1 MRGWVCF
8 FFGTFESRNYI
19 SKESPHPVTENSI
32 AETPLMK
39 QYMQF
44 KKKHPDAILLFRVGD
59 FYETFADDAIEASQI
74 LGITLTKRANGSAQH
89 VELAGFPH
97 HALDTYLPKLVRA
110 GKRVAICDQLEDPKM
125 TTKLVKRGI
134 TEIVTPGVATTDNVL
149 QSRQNNFLAAIYPN
163 AKSNGSYG
171 LALLDLSTGEFYA
184 TECSKQV
191 LTKLISGYNPK
202 EILIERKHRDT
213 LQTLLHPEGHL
224 SDYDD
229 WIFSESNNRQRLLQ
243 HFGTLSLKGFG
254 LECMPL
260 AITAAGAILHYLDMT
275 MHTEIGHITRIV
287 RIDEQRHVRIDGFT
301 AHSLELSCPMNPGGT
316 TLRQILD
323 RTVTPMGSR
332 LLDQWISFPL
342 KDLAEIL
349 QRQSIVANLVESPQL
364 RIALT
369 EQMKEVGD
377 LQRLVGRVAMGRITP
392 REVVRLGLSIALLAP
407 IRRQALDEGEE
418 TLVALCSGLDPCTQL
433 CQQISYQL
441 LPDAPQQIGKGPTIA
456 EGVCEE
462 LDQLRRLLHS
472 GKQYLDDLLQRE
484 IDQTGISSLKIGFNN
499 VFGYYLEVRNT
510 YKEQVPESWIRKQT
524 LVSAERYITQE
535 LKGYEEK
542 ILGAED
548 RILTL
553 EQELFTK
560 LILTLQQFA
569 GKLLQ
574 NAHTLAQLDAL
585 ASLASVAEAYNYCRP
600 SLSED
605 YDLEIVEGRH
615 PVIEQTLPT
624 GQPYIPN
631 DVQLSPIDCQIMII
645 TGPNMSGKS
654 ALLRQ
659 TALITIMAQM
669 GSYVPASSAR
679 IGIVDSVYTRV
690 GASDNIAVGES
701 TFMVEMQEA
710 ASILNNVT
718 PRSLILFDELGRGT
732 STFDGVS
739 IAWAIVEY
747 LHSTTQGRAKTL
759 FATHYHELNELA
771 ERLERVRCYNVS
783 AREIDGEMLFLRK
796 LVPGGSAHSFGI
808 QVAKL
813 AGMPTWIVAR
823 ANEVLKHL
831 EAYRTEGEC
840 VTGAEQ
846 DKMDRQ
852 FTASSQGG
860 GVQMSI
866 FQLDDPVLTAV
877 RAKINELDIDN
888 LTPLDALKELDALKK
903 MLNS

>member
-1 MRGWVCF
+1 MA
-8 FFGTFESRNYI
+8 
-19 SKESPHPVTENSI
+19 KKAI
-32 AETPLMK
+32 AETPMMR

-59 FYETFADDAIEASQI
+59 FYETFSDDAIEASKI
-74 LGITLTKRANGSAQH
+74 LGITLTKRANGAAQH

-110 GKRVAICDQLEDPKM
+110 GKRVAICDQLEDPKL
-125 TTKLVKRGI
+125 TNKLVKRGI
-134 TEIVTPGVATTDNVL
+134 TEIVTPGVVTTDNVL
-149 QSRQNNFLAAIYPN
+149 QSKQNNFLAAVYPQ
-163 AKSNGSYG
+163 AKGENRYG

-184 TECSKQV
+184 SECTDQV
-191 LTKLISGYNPK
+191 LAKLVSGYNPK
-202 EILIERKHRDT
+202 EILIERKHRDH
-213 LQTLLHPEGHL
+213 LQRLLQPEGHL

-229 WIFSESNNRQRLLQ
+229 WIFSESNNRERLLQ

-254 LECMPL
+254 IDSLPL
-260 AITAAGAILHYLDMT
+260 AITAAGAVLHYLDMT
-275 MHTEIGHITRIV
+275 KHTEIGHITRIV

-301 AHSLELSCPMNPGGT
+301 AHSLELTTPMNAGGT

-323 RTVTPMGSR
+323 QTVTPMGAR
-332 LLDQWISFPL
+332 LLDQWIAFPL
-342 KDLAEIL
+342 KELQAIQ
-349 QRQSIVANLVESPQL
+349 QRQSIVANLVDNPQL
-364 RIALT
+364 RTQLT
-369 EQMKEVGD
+369 DQMKEIGD

-392 REVVRLGLSIALLAP
+392 REVVRLGLSIALIAP
-407 IRRQALDEGEE
+407 IRQLALDEGEE
-418 TLVALCSGLDPCTQL
+418 TLTALCSLLDPCTQL
-433 CQQISYQL
+433 CQQISFQL
-441 LPDAPQQIGKGPTIA
+441 NPEAPQQIGKGETIA
-456 EGVCEE
+456 EGFCEE
-462 LDQLRRLLHS
+462 LDQLRRLLKS
-472 GKQYLDDLLQRE
+472 GKQYLDDLLTRE
-484 IDQTGISSLKIGFNN
+484 TEHTGIASLKIGFNN

-510 YKEQVPESWIRKQT
+510 YKEQVPEEWIRKQT

-535 LKGYEEK
+535 LKEYEEK

-548 RILTL
+548 RILAL
-553 EQELFTK
+553 EQELFAK
-560 LILTLQQFA
+560 LIETLQQFA
-569 GKLLQ
+569 NQLLQ
-574 NAHTLAQLDAL
+574 DAQILAQLDVL
-585 ASLASVAEAYNYCRP
+585 ASLAAVAEAYDYCRP
-600 SLSED
+600 TLND
-605 YDLEIVEGRH
+605 GYDLEIVDGRH
-615 PVIEQTLPT
+615 PVIERTLPT

-659 TALITIMAQM
+659 TALIVIMAQM
-669 GSYVPASSAR
+669 GSFVPATSAT

-710 ASILNNVT
+710 ASILNNLT

-771 ERLERVRCYNVS
+771 DHLERVQCYNVS

-823 ANEVLKHL
+823 AGEVLQHL
-831 EAYRTEGEC
+831 EAYRTESD
-840 VTGAEQ
+840 Q
-846 DKMDRQ
+846 
-852 FTASSQGG
+852 ASDSATPSTPQSG

-877 RAKINELDIDN
+877 RTKINELDIDN
-888 LTPLDALKELDALKK
+888 LTPLEALKELDALKR
-903 MLNS
+903 MLNN

>member
-1 MRGWVCF
+1 
-8 FFGTFESRNYI
+8 
-19 SKESPHPVTENSI
+19 
-32 AETPLMK
+32 
-39 QYMQF
+39 MQF

-59 FYETFADDAIEASQI
+59 FYETFSDDAIEASKI
-74 LGITLTKRANGSAQH
+74 LGITLTKRANGAAQH
-89 VELAGFPH
+89 IELAGFPH

-110 GKRVAICDQLEDPKM
+110 GKRVAICDQLEDPKK

-134 TEIVTPGVATTDNVL
+134 TEIVTPGVVTTDNVL
-149 QSRQNNFLAAIYPN
+149 QSKHNNFLAAIYPQ
-163 AKSNGSYG
+163 ALGEDLYG

-184 TECSKQV
+184 AECSEQV
-191 LTKLISGYNPK
+191 LGKLISGYNPK
-202 EILIERKHRDT
+202 EILIERKHRD
-213 LQTLLHPEGHL
+213 LMQRILHPEGHL

-229 WIFSESNNRQRLLQ
+229 WIFSESNNRERLLQ

-254 LECMPL
+254 IEAMPL
-260 AITAAGAILHYLDMT
+260 AITAAGAVLHYLDMT
-275 MHTEIGHITRIV
+275 KHTEIGHITRIV
-287 RIDEQRHVRIDGFT
+287 RIDEQQHVRIDGFT
-301 AHSLELSCPMNPGGT
+301 ARSLELTSSMNSGGI

-323 RTVTPMGSR
+323 HTVTPMGAR
-332 LLDQWISFPL
+332 LLEQWIAFPL
-342 KDLAEIL
+342 KELAAIQ
-349 QRQSIVANLVESPQL
+349 QRQEIVANLVDNSQL
-364 RIALT
+364 RTALID
-369 EQMKEVGD
+369 QMKELGD

-392 REVVRLGLSIALLAP
+392 REVVRLGLSIALIAP
-407 IRRQALDEGEE
+407 IRQLALDKGEE
-418 TLVALCSGLDPCTQL
+418 TLTALCSHLDPCTQL
-433 CQQISYQL
+433 CQQISFQL
-441 LPDAPQQIGKGPTIA
+441 HPEAPQQIGKGVTIA
-456 EGVCEE
+456 EGFCEE
-462 LDQLRRLLHS
+462 LDQLRRLLKT
-472 GKQYLDDLLQRE
+472 GKQYLDNLLSRE
-484 IDQTGISSLKIGFNN
+484 IEHTGIASLKIGFNN

-510 YKEQVPESWIRKQT
+510 YKDQVPEEWIRKQT

-535 LKGYEEK
+535 LKEYEEK

-548 RILTL
+548 RILAL
-553 EQELFTK
+553 EQELFAR
-560 LILTLQQFA
+560 LIQTLQQFA
-569 GKLLQ
+569 NQLLS
-574 NAHTLAQLDAL
+574 NAQIVAQLDVL
-585 ASLASVAEAYNYCRP
+585 ASLATVAEAYDYCRP
-600 SLSED
+600 TLNEG

-615 PVIEQTLPT
+615 PVIERTLPA

-631 DVQLSPIDCQIMII
+631 DVQLSPIGCQIMII

-659 TALITIMAQM
+659 TALIVIMAQM
-669 GSYVPASSAR
+669 GSYVPATSAT

-718 PRSLILFDELGRGT
+718 PRSLILLDELGRGT

-771 ERLERVRCYNVS
+771 DHLERVQCYNVS

-823 ANEVLKHL
+823 AGEVLKHL
-831 EAYRTEGEC
+831 EAYRTESESDS
-840 VTGAEQ
+840 AES
-846 DKMDRQ
+846 DTKG
-852 FTASSQGG
+852 ASSLAKRENGG
-860 GVQMSI
+860 MQMSI

-877 RAKINELDIDN
+877 RTKINELDIDN
-888 LTPLDALKELDALKK
+888 LTPLDALKELDALKR
-903 MLNS
+903 MLNN

>member
-1 MRGWVCF
+1 MAK
-8 FFGTFESRNYI
+8 
-19 SKESPHPVTENSI
+19 KEI
-32 AETPLMK
+32 AETPMMR
-39 QYMQF
+39 QYLQF

-59 FYETFADDAIEASQI
+59 FYETFSDDAIEASKI
-74 LGITLTKRANGSAQH
+74 LGITLTKRANGAAQH

-110 GKRVAICDQLEDPKM
+110 GKRVAICDQLEDPKL
-125 TTKLVKRGI
+125 TNKLVKRGI
-134 TEIVTPGVATTDNVL
+134 TEIVTPGVVTTDNVL
-149 QSRQNNFLAAIYPN
+149 QSKQNNFLAAVYPE
-163 AKSNGSYG
+163 AKGENRYG

-184 TECSKQV
+184 SECTDQV
-191 LTKLISGYNPK
+191 LAKLISGYNPK
-202 EILIERKHRDT
+202 EILIERKHRDR
-213 LQTLLHPEGHL
+213 LQRLLQPEGHL

-229 WIFSESNNRQRLLQ
+229 WIFSESNNRERLLQ

-254 LECMPL
+254 IDTLPL
-260 AITAAGAILHYLDMT
+260 AITAAGAVLHYLDMT
-275 MHTEIGHITRIV
+275 KHTEIGHITRIV

-301 AHSLELSCPMNPGGT
+301 AHSLELTTPMNAGGT

-323 RTVTPMGSR
+323 QTVTPMGAR
-332 LLDQWISFPL
+332 LLDQWIAFPL
-342 KDLAEIL
+342 KELQAIQ
-349 QRQSIVANLVESPQL
+349 QRQSIVANLVDNPQL
-364 RIALT
+364 RTQLT
-369 EQMKEVGD
+369 DQMKEIGD

-392 REVVRLGLSIALLAP
+392 REVVRLGLSIALIAP
-407 IRRQALDEGEE
+407 IRQLALDEGEE
-418 TLVALCSGLDPCTQL
+418 TLTALCSLLDPCTQL
-433 CQQISYQL
+433 CQQITFQL
-441 LPDAPQQIGKGPTIA
+441 NPEAPQQIGKGETIA
-456 EGVCEE
+456 EGFCEE
-462 LDQLRRLLHS
+462 LDQLRRLLKS
-472 GKQYLDDLLQRE
+472 GKQYLDDLLARE
-484 IDQTGISSLKIGFNN
+484 TERTGIASLKIGFNN

-510 YKEQVPESWIRKQT
+510 YKEQVPEEWIRKQT

-535 LKGYEEK
+535 LKEYEEK

-548 RILTL
+548 RILAL
-553 EQELFTK
+553 EQELFAK
-560 LILTLQQFA
+560 LIGTLQQFA
-569 GKLLQ
+569 NQLLQ
-574 NAHTLAQLDAL
+574 NAQILAQLDVL
-585 ASLASVAEAYNYCRP
+585 ASLAAVAEAYDYCRP
-600 SLSED
+600 TLND
-605 YDLEIVEGRH
+605 GYDLEIVDGRH
-615 PVIEQTLPT
+615 PVIERTLPA

-631 DVQLSPIDCQIMII
+631 DVKLSPIDCQIMII

-659 TALITIMAQM
+659 TALIVIMAQM
-669 GSYVPASSAR
+669 GSFVPATSAT

-690 GASDNIAVGES
+690 GASDNIVVGES

-710 ASILNNVT
+710 ASILNNLT

-771 ERLERVRCYNVS
+771 DHLERVQCYNVS

-823 ANEVLKHL
+823 AGEVLQHL
-831 EAYRTEGEC
+831 EAYRTENDQAPDSA
-840 VTGAEQ
+840 TPS
-846 DKMDRQ
+846 
-852 FTASSQGG
+852 TSQSGG
-860 GVQMSI
+860 MQMSI

-877 RAKINELDIDN
+877 RTKINELDINN
-888 LTPLDALKELDALKK
+888 LTPLDALKQLDTLKQ
-903 MLNS
+903 MLNN